1 MKRIIIITGTPGV
14 GKTSISKIL
23 ASKIGAHVISVSELV
38 KREKLYSR
46 IDRKRKTLVA
56 DIEKVSKKIDEII
69 HNTATDVIVEGHFAV
84 DVVPPEKIS
93 IVFVLRRDPEAL
105 EKILKRRSY
114 SEEKIKENVAAE
126 ILDVCLYNAIKV
138 CGEDKVCE
146 INVTSRN
153 VEDVVQEIIK
163 VINGEEKCKIG
174 IVDWLGKL
182 EAEGKLDKYLKD
194 F

>member
-1 MKRIIIITGTPGV
+1 
-14 GKTSISKIL
+14 
-23 ASKIGAHVISVSELV
+23 V

-69 HNTATDVIVEGHFAV
+69 HNTAIDVIVEGHFAV

>member
-1 MKRIIIITGTPGV
+1 
-14 GKTSISKIL
+14 
-23 ASKIGAHVISVSELV
+23 V

-93 IVFVLRRDPEAL
+93 IVFVLRRDPEDL

>member
-1 MKRIIIITGTPGV
+1 M
-14 GKTSISKIL
+14 
-23 ASKIGAHVISVSELV
+23 

-69 HNTATDVIVEGHFAV
+69 HSTATDLIVEGHFAV

-93 IVFVLRRDPEAL
+93 IVFVLRRDPKDL
-105 EKILKRRSY
+105 EKNLKRRSY

-126 ILDVCLYNAIKV
+126 ILDACLYNAIKT

-174 IVDWLGKL
+174 IVDWLEKL